1 VSDPALTARVWISI
15 LNPEGGWPENASFYH
30 QEQEGHEGV
39 IPRGADLTKQTIQ
52 HPLGERDER
61 F

>member
-1 VSDPALTARVWISI
+1 VAQALTAGGRLLI
-15 LNPEGGWPENASFYH
+15 LNPAVGGPENTSFYH
-30 QEQEGHEGV
+30 EEQEGHEGV